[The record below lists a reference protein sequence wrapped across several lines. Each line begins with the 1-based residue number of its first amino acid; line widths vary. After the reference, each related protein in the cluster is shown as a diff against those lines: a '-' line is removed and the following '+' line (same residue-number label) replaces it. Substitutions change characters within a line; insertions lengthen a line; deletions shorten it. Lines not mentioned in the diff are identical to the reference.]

1 MTRCWCSIN
10 QHLGS
15 CFVAGLHMIV
25 EKYHCGMPALRYWPL
40 NKFPPSMNTYCS
52 FTMLSTD
59 IVQIKLIQVLKHI
72 LTGLL

>member
-1 MTRCWCSIN
+1 MFCSWIAYD
-10 QHLGS
+10 
-15 CFVAGLHMIV
+15 CGLHMIV